1 VIDKSNDNVIGRSKV
16 LIVDDEYHARKS
28 LRQLLLGMGCGKIH
42 EASDGAMGL
51 EAIATFDAD
60 VVLLD
65 WDMQDIKGAEFVRR
79 LRSHA
84 RCSYAGVP
92 VVMLTTHGE
101 RILEAV
107 RHGVHEFLLKPV
119 SGAALKARML
129 SALGQQ
135 APLRVDANIRPGTSK
150 LAS

>member
-1 VIDKSNDNVIGRSKV
+1 VVDKSNNGLIGRSKV

-42 EASDGAMGL
+42 EASDGATGL
-51 EAIATFDAD
+51 EAIATFAPD

-84 RCSYAGVP
+84 RSASAGVP
-92 VVMLTTHGE
+92 VVMLTAHGE
-101 RILEAV
+101 RVLEAV

-119 SGAALKARML
+119 SRSALRGRML
-129 SALGQQ
+129 SVLGQQ
-135 APLRVDANIRPGTSK
+135 TPVRVDSNVRPQTRK